1 MKGTTS
7 HSAAGALIACVESL
21 RLRVTRNSGHGCEK
35 EKPIVS
41 MDYAFLGIQKGKDK
55 DEQMKLEDEA
65 AKACMTRSPRPC
77 SPTWSRGA

>member
-1 MKGTTS
+1 MSYMRFTE
-7 HSAAGALIACVESL
+7 AV
-21 RLRVTRNSGHGCEK
+21 HGSDK

-65 AKACMTRSPRPC
+65 ATAATERDRFCRDFVTKYRAARASKGQFHP
-77 SPTWSRGA
+77 G